1 MNKRLLQAAIFVLTV
16 LIIYPFSTSAQELKI
31 IQLLEPQMDTGRT
44 LMQALKDRRS
54 SRTFGSGSLPKQ
66 LLSNMLW
73 AAFGINRQ
81 DSEKRTAPSAL
92 NWQEIDLYVAT
103 ADGLYLYEAKNHTLE
118 PVLAEDI
125 RAMTGRQSFV
135 RAAPVNLIYVADF
148 SRMGKATDKDKAF
161 YSAADTG
168 FISQNVYLYC
178 ASEGLATVV
187 RGSIDRPAMAKVMKL
202 RPDQRIILAQ
212 SVGYPK

>member
-1 MNKRLLQAAIFVLTV
+1 
-16 LIIYPFSTSAQELKI
+16 
-31 IQLLEPQMDTGRT
+31 
-44 LMQALKDRRS
+44 
-54 SRTFGSGSLPKQ
+54 
-66 LLSNMLW
+66 MLW

-148 SRMGKATDKDKAF
+148 SRMGKATDKDKVF

-187 RGSIDRPAMAKVMKL
+187 RGSIDRPALAKVMKL